1 MKNLYNSILYDWI
14 NLLSGPATAEL
25 TSGVSE
31 TQGVDGDII
40 PSPSDPEAERKR
52 YKSIKYFGKR
62 LPFNM
67 SIFSLRESEKGE
79 QDVEM
84 LKPFVNVYISNLI
97 QR

>member
-1 MKNLYNSILYDWI
+1 MDY
-14 NLLSGPATAEL
+14 LLSGPATAEL
-25 TSGVSE
+25 FSGVSE
-31 TQGVDGDII
+31 TQGVDGCII
-40 PSPSDPEAERKR
+40 PGPSDPEAERKK
-52 YKSIKYFGKR
+52 YKNIFVKQ

-67 SIFSLRESEKGE
+67 SIISPRESEKGE